1 MTNVSIV
8 DELVSSKIV
17 AKVLGIS
24 SRRVQQLTEDGIFKK
39 EKRGQY
45 DIAKTVQAF
54 VSYKTGANLKKK
66 LVKADMT
73 QNELC

>member
-1 MTNVSIV
+1 VTNVTIV

-24 SRRVQQLTEDGIFKK
+24 SRRVQQLTEDGIFEK

-45 DIAKTVQAF
+45 ILRKQ
-54 VSYKTGANLKKK
+54 YK
-66 LVKADMT
+66 
-73 QNELC
+73 LCCV

>member
-24 SRRVQQLTEDGIFKK
+24 SRRVQQLTEDGIILRKQCK
-39 EKRGQY
+39 HLLRIRLGKVNSKR
-45 DIAKTVQAF
+45 KHE
-54 VSYKTGANLKKK
+54 
-66 LVKADMT
+66 KADMM